1 LDDTTG
7 KAADRSL
14 LDTAMKVSRI
24 YFQGHIKAAEP
35 KAYLEKRKLSPG
47 AIFKFQLGYA
57 PAADDGRGLVE
68 HFSTN
73 TVRFAARDAGVL
85 KQLDNKRLL
94 DFFRGRLMFPIR
106 SHEGDLV
113 GFAGRLLEEKEGAPK
128 YMNTPETEIFHKGS
142 ILYGMHE
149 NGSAIRASREAILV
163 EGYMDVIAMADHGLP
178 NGLAPMGTALTPAQF
193 GLILDSGVRKLTVC
207 LDGDAAGQRAAERTL
222 ETIMEQYHPAL
233 SIFIAT
239 LPDNHDPDSYIRD
252 FGVDKLRTEL
262 GKAERLEDY
271 IHKVCTS
278 GHRASP
284 SMEDQADY
292 ITRMQPFLTQSSGV
306 LYNALL
312 KRTLDYTK
320 LPRDQLLPLVP
331 APAEQD
337 SQVSWDKNTALAA
350 RWLVNDKDLQMDIA
364 TKLSGIKLKSLGLDE
379 LSSLAKQYLA
389 NEKPSGRLHQFAQAH
404 GGLSTTEITDLRSN
418 WQSWMKRATIEEGLK
433 MLDSNPFS
441 ESAKQAIRL
450 ALR

>member
-1 LDDTTG
+1 MDNTTG
-7 KAADRSL
+7 KAADQSL

-24 YFQGHIKAAEP
+24 YFQGHIKADEP
-35 KAYLEKRKLSPG
+35 KAYLEKRKLSPT
-47 AIFKFQLGYA
+47 AIYKFQLGYA
-57 PAADDGRGLVE
+57 PAAQDGRGLVA

-73 TVRFAARDAGVL
+73 AVRFAARDAGVL

-149 NGSAIRASREAILV
+149 NGSAIRESREAVLV
-163 EGYMDVIAMADHGLP
+163 EGYMDVIAMADHGLA
-178 NGLAPMGTALTPAQF
+178 NGLAPMGTALTPVQF

-233 SIFIAT
+233 AIFIAT

-252 FGVDKLRTEL
+252 FGVDKLRSEL
-262 GKAERLEDY
+262 SKAERLDDY

-278 GHRASP
+278 GHRAIP
-284 SMEDQADY
+284 SLEDQAEY
-292 ITRMQPFLTQSSGV
+292 ITKMQPFLTQSSGV

-312 KRTLDYTK
+312 QRTLDYTK
-320 LPRDQLLPLVP
+320 LPRNELLPLVP

-337 SQVSWDKNTALAA
+337 SQISWDKNTALAA
-350 RWLVNDKDLQMDIA
+350 RWLVNDTDLQQEIA
-364 TKLSGIKLKSLGLDE
+364 AKLSGIKLKSLGLDE
-379 LSSLAKQYLA
+379 LSSLAKQYLTGV
-389 NEKPSGRLHQFAQAH
+389 NPTGLLFQFAKAH
-404 GGLSTTEITDLRSN
+404 GSLSTTEITDLRSN
-418 WQSWMKRATIEEGLK
+418 WQSWMKRATVEESLK

-441 ESAKQAIRL
+441 ASAKHAIRH

>member
-1 LDDTTG
+1 MDDTTA
-7 KAADRSL
+7 KADRSL

-24 YFQGHIKAAEP
+24 YFQGNIKAPEP
-35 KAYLEKRKLSPG
+35 QAYLEQRTLSPS
-47 AIFKFQLGYA
+47 AIYKFQLGYA
-57 PAADDGRGLVE
+57 PETKDSRGLVD
-68 HFSTN
+68 HFSAD

-113 GFAGRLLEEKEGAPK
+113 GFAGRLLEEKEGSPK

-149 NGSAIRASREAILV
+149 NGSAIKAAREAILV

-178 NGLAPMGTALTPAQF
+178 HGLAPMGTALTPTQF
-193 GLILDSGVRKLTVC
+193 GLILDSGVRRLTVC
-207 LDGDAAGQRAAERTL
+207 LDGDTAGQKAAERTL

-233 SIFIAT
+233 AIFIAT
-239 LPDNHDPDSYIRD
+239 LPGNHDPDSYIRD
-252 FGVDKLRTEL
+252 FGVDQLRVEL
-262 GKAERLEDY
+262 GNAERLEDY

-278 GHRASP
+278 GHRENP

-292 ITRMQPFLTQSSGV
+292 ITRMKPFLTQSSGV
-306 LYNALL
+306 LYNGLL
-312 KRTLDYTK
+312 QRTLDYTK

-337 SQVSWDKNTALAA
+337 SKVSWDKNTALAA
-350 RWLVNDKDLQMDIA
+350 RWLVHDTKLQKEIA
-364 TKLSGIKLKSLGLDE
+364 TKLGGIKLKSQGLDE

-389 NEKPSGRLHQFAQAH
+389 DETPTGRLHQFAQAH
-404 GGLSTTEITDLRSN
+404 GGLSTPEIADLRSN

-433 MLDSNPFS
+433 HLDSNPFS